1 MLLHCILRPVER
13 RSDGAQA
20 PVQVGKRKLE
30 HLQRGLHLF
39 SVLLEL
45 KELDPEHSEL
55 LRELLAPSG
64 PKTCCGFW
72 TTSRQK
78 QPSRQKQQAGSHAIE
93 ARPECSI
100 RRTLSRG
107 EGLEKTGST

>member
-13 RSDGAQA
+13 QSNGAQA

-39 SVLLEL
+39 SALLEL
-45 KELDPEHSEL
+45 NELDPEHSEL
-55 LRELLAPSG
+55 LRELLAPFG

-78 QPSRQKQQAGSHAIE
+78 QPAGSRAIG

>member
-13 RSDGAQA
+13 QRDGAQA

-39 SVLLEL
+39 SALL
-45 KELDPEHSEL
+45 KQNELDPEHSEL

-78 QPSRQKQQAGSHAIE
+78 QPAGSRAIG
-93 ARPECSI
+93 ARPECST

-107 EGLEKTGST
+107 EELEKTGST